1 MTTVLIADDHAFIR
15 TGVEAVL
22 APTGYAI
29 IAHAS
34 SGREA
39 LAAVERY
46 QPDIC
51 VFDVAMPD
59 GDGVATLQQLRHAG
73 DQRPV
78 VLLTA
83 QIDDR
88 WLVDALDAGVNG
100 IVAKAGGEDVLIA
113 TLDRV
118 MAGEAVVGA
127 DLLER
132 AREERARRAVPS
144 PLAVLTPR
152 ERTIVALIARG
163 QRNRDIAAALGITEG
178 TIKVYLHALYQK
190 LGVENRTEL
199 AVLALKHRDELA

>member
-29 IAHAS
+29 VARAG

-39 LAAVERY
+39 LAAVERH

-51 VFDVAMPD
+51 VFDVAMPE
-59 GDGVATLQQLRHAG
+59 GDGVATLQQLRRSG

-88 WLVDALDAGVNG
+88 RLVDALDAGVNG

-118 MAGEAVVGA
+118 MAGEAVVGEE
-127 DLLER
+127 LLER
-132 AREERARRAVPS
+132 ARQERARRAVPS